1 MVRCRPMK
9 GLRWWI
15 TVGCVLGATTVQ
27 AIGWPWSSSTPTV
40 HETPLDRQEQAR
52 LRIEVGWL
60 SDAPDVL
67 LIEIGNRL
75 PGPLVCRGVSVQR
88 KDNSLA
94 SVPLQPPL
102 YIPLDASRRV
112 SVPGVS
118 KAQLKQWSLSC
129 SCFKRKDGK
138 VCENASP

>member
-1 MVRCRPMK
+1 MR
-9 GLRWWI
+9 GLQWLLI
-15 TVGCVLGATTVQ
+15 VGLMGGASAQ
-27 AIGWPWSSSTPTV
+27 AGWRPWSSTSSPV

-60 SDAPDVL
+60 PDAPEVL
-67 LIEIGNRL
+67 LIEVGNRL

-102 YIPLDASRRV
+102 YIPVEASRRV
-112 SVPGVS
+112 SVPGVN

-129 SCFKRKDGK
+129 NCFKREGGK
-138 VCENASP
+138 VCENAPP

>member
-1 MVRCRPMK
+1 MVRCGAMK
-9 GLRWWI
+9 GTRWRWWFGGMVC
-15 TVGCVLGATTVQ
+15 TAAQ
-27 AIGWPWSSSTPTV
+27 AAWWPWSSASPTV
-40 HETPLDRQEQAR
+40 HETPLEKSEQAR

-60 SDAPDVL
+60 PEAPEVL
-67 LIEIGNRL
+67 LIEVGNRL

-88 KDNSLA
+88 KDNSVA
-94 SVPLQPPL
+94 SVPLQPPV

-118 KAQLKQWSLSC
+118 KVQLKQWSLTC
-129 SCFKRKDGK
+129 SCFKREGSK

>member
-1 MVRCRPMK
+1 MRTS
-9 GLRWWI
+9 RWCWL
-15 TVGCVLGATTVQ
+15 VGCLAWAHAQ
-27 AIGWPWSSSTPTV
+27 AGWWPWSSSTESV

-52 LRIEVGWL
+52 LRVEVGWL
-60 SDAPDVL
+60 PETPEVL
-67 LIEIGNRL
+67 LIEVGNRL
-75 PGPLVCRGVSVQR
+75 AGPLICRGVSVQR

-129 SCFKRKDGK
+129 SCFKRVGGK
-138 VCENASP
+138 VCESAPP

>member
-1 MVRCRPMK
+1 MRGMSWWWWLM
-9 GLRWWI
+9 GLL
-15 TVGCVLGATTVQ
+15 VCSGAQ
-27 AIGWPWSSSTPTV
+27 ASWWPWSSSQPTV

-60 SDAPDVL
+60 PEAPEIL
-67 LIEIGNRL
+67 LIDVGNRL

-88 KDNSLA
+88 KDNSVA

-112 SVPGVS
+112 SVPGVN

-129 SCFKRKDGK
+129 SCFKREGGK
-138 VCENASP
+138 VCESAPS

>member
-1 MVRCRPMK
+1 
-9 GLRWWI
+9 
-15 TVGCVLGATTVQ
+15 
-27 AIGWPWSSSTPTV
+27 V

-60 SDAPDVL
+60 PEAPEIL
-67 LIEIGNRL
+67 LIDVGNRL

-88 KDNSLA
+88 KDNSVA

-112 SVPGVS
+112 SVPGVN

-129 SCFKRKDGK
+129 SCFKREGGK
-138 VCENASP
+138 VCESAPS